1 MAADL
6 GGMVLRGIEDM
17 HLMMDMRMV
26 VALSGAVVEST
37 AAKQGRCFKRWLED
51 GSGNFSSVCSNAS
64 NGLLDKSV
72 LPARSWAV
80 W

>member
-1 MAADL
+1 LTAADL
-6 GGMVLRGIEDM
+6 GSMVLRGIGDM

-26 VALSGAVVEST
+26 SGAVVAST
-37 AAKQGRCFKRWLED
+37 ATKQGRCFNRWLED
-51 GSGNFSSVCSNAS
+51 GNGNFSSVCSDAS